1 MGSFTGIG
9 DRCWVARW
17 DFLDVNVG
25 VVAGDGG
32 LLIVDTNTSAAVAH
46 TVLEEVRKL
55 SSAPILAAVN
65 THHHFDHTFGN
76 LTFSTA
82 GAELVCH
89 ERAAATL
96 PAHAAD
102 ILRQLQAEEQSDAD
116 PDRDRY
122 REIAETEVAVP
133 SRTFSSAMSFD
144 LGDRQVELVH
154 PGRGHTDGDVVLRV
168 PDANVLFAG
177 DLVEESV
184 LRNGIP
190 GYGDDCWP
198 IEWPA
203 TMDLVL
209 ALLDTGS
216 VVVPGHGAP
225 VGHDFVLD
233 QRSAIG
239 EVAETIRDLV
249 ERRVPLEQALEHQ
262 AWPYPR
268 AELATGIRRGYEQ
281 LRGPRKSLPLI

>member
-1 MGSFTGIG
+1 MGSFTAIG

-25 VVAGDGG
+25 LVAGDRG
-32 LLIVDTNTSAAVAH
+32 LLVVDTNTSAAVAR
-46 TVLEEVRKL
+46 TVLEEVRRV

-76 LTFSTA
+76 LTFATA

-89 ERAAATL
+89 EGAATTL

-102 ILRQLQAEEQSDAD
+102 ILRQLEAEAQADD
-116 PDRDRY
+116 RDRDRY

-133 SRTFSSAMSFD
+133 SRTFSSAMSLD

-154 PGRGHTDGDVVLRV
+154 PGRGHTDGDAVLRV
-168 PDANVLFAG
+168 PDAKVLFAG
-177 DLVEESV
+177 DLVEESA
-184 LRNGIP
+184 LRKGIP

-198 IEWPA
+198 MEWP
-203 TMDLVL
+203 TTLDLVL
-209 ALLDTGS
+209 ALLDAGS

-225 VGHDFVLD
+225 VDQDFVLG

-239 EVAETIRDLV
+239 EVAEAIRDLV
-249 ERRVPLEQALEHQ
+249 ERRVPLEEALEHE

-268 AELATGIRRGYEQ
+268 AELAAGIRRGYEQ
-281 LRGPRKSLPLI
+281 LPGARKSLPLI